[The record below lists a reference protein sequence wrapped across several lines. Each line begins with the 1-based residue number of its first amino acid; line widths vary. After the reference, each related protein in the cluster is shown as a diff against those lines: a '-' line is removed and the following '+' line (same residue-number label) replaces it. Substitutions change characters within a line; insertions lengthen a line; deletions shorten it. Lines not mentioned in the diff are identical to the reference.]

1 MASRIDGAEAA
12 RIMYGNN
19 EGVKTMEVTK
29 GVIWGAAKVGKTSLL
44 LTLPP
49 EETLVLD
56 LECGL
61 KAVQGLDIANEAI
74 RRWEDA
80 RAIAAYIGGINPAL
94 PAGDPSIPY
103 SAAYYEMAKKRYEGK
118 YDLSKY
124 KYLFVDS
131 ITIASKLCKMWC
143 ERQPSVV
150 TQQGKV
156 DSRKVYGL
164 LADEMIAW
172 LRQLQHVKDMNVWF
186 VGILDKT
193 TNDSGETVYVPQMDG
208 AKTQQS
214 LAGIVDEILTLTV
227 MHGKD
232 KEGNDYSR
240 RIFVTSIMNVWS
252 FPAGDRSGC
261 LEMYEPAHLGKITE
275 KINSGRRK
283 LQSFSDVPVEMDE
296 IVYLR

>member
-1 MASRIDGAEAA
+1 MAIRNKLDGAEAS
-12 RIMYGNN
+12 RIMYG
-19 EGVKTMEVTK
+19 GSGMSVTK

-44 LTLPP
+44 LTTPP

-61 KAVQGLDIANEAI
+61 KAVEGYTADVIGI
-74 RRWEDA
+74 RTWQDA
-80 RAIAAYIGGINPAL
+80 RAIAAYIGGVNPAL
-94 PAGDPSIPY
+94 PANDVSIPY
-103 SAAYYEMAKKRYEGK
+103 SAAYYDLAKKRYEVK

-131 ITIASKLCKMWC
+131 ISIASKLCKMWC

-156 DSRKVYGL
+156 DARKIYGL
-164 LADEMIAW
+164 IGDDLISW
-172 LRQLQHVKDMNVWF
+172 FRQLQHISSMNVWL

-193 TNDSGETVYVPQMDG
+193 TNDSGEVVYVPQMEG
-208 AKTQQS
+208 NKAQNA
-214 LAGIVDEILTLTV
+214 LAGIVDEILTLTI

-232 KEGNDYSR
+232 KDGNDYQR
-240 RIFVTSIMNVWS
+240 RVFVTSVMNQWG

-261 LEMYEPAHLGKITE
+261 LEMYEPAHLSKITD
-275 KINSGRRK
+275 KINSGKRK
-283 LQSFSDVPVEMDE
+283 MQTFSDVPVEMDE
-296 IVYLR
+296 IVYLK